1 MASRKKSTSKY
12 KPRYDSHH
20 VRLKTGEGQLDTGA
34 YVYRWTD
41 NMGKR
46 RAVYA
51 PTLEQLREPL
61 NELMCALRDEVNR
74 QEGIIG
80 HIKAFVEDSG
90 ASISM
95 SCTDDEIYVTKGKE
109 RKTVFHFAAILF
121 AVEEDPIVEL
131 MDDAFSEM

>member
-1 MASRKKSTSKY
+1 M
-12 KPRYDSHH
+12 
-20 VRLKTGEGQLDTGA
+20 
-34 YVYRWTD
+34 
-41 NMGKR
+41 
-46 RAVYA
+46 
-51 PTLEQLREPL
+51 
-61 NELMCALRDEVNR
+61 
-74 QEGIIG
+74 
-80 HIKAFVEDSG
+80 EDSG